1 MSPDQP
7 DATSAHRRHAQR
19 LLDAQA
25 ARTPI
30 APLTANDPR
39 LTLADAYAI
48 QSAVVDSRLRDGA
61 RIVGR
66 KVGLTS
72 KPMQEM
78 LGVEEPDFGVLLDG
92 MAVEDGGAVP
102 LDALLQPRAE
112 AEVALLMQ
120 ADVNGPNATAA
131 SVIPAIAGALPAI
144 EIIDSRIADWKIR
157 LVDTVADNASS
168 GMFVLGAQLTPLA
181 GLDLRLEGMALWR
194 NDRLVD
200 TGAGAAVLGNP
211 LHCVAWLAN
220 TLATYGSG
228 LRAGDV
234 VLAGALHRAIP
245 ITGDEVLRAEFTRL
259 GAVSVRFTTA
269 SGDAS

>member
-1 MSPDQP
+1 MSPDQSGP
-7 DATSAHRRHAQR
+7 TSAHRGDAQR

-25 ARTPI
+25 ARAPI
-30 APLTANDPR
+30 APLTQTSPQ

-48 QSAVVDSRLRDGA
+48 QSAVIDSRVREGA

-78 LGVEEPDFGVLLDG
+78 LGVDEPDFGVLLDE

-102 LDALLQPRAE
+102 LGALLQPRAE
-112 AEVALLMQ
+112 AEIAFLMQ
-120 ADVNGPNATAA
+120 ADVTGPNATAA
-131 SVIPAIAGALPAI
+131 SVLPAIAGALPAI
-144 EIIDSRIADWKIR
+144 EIIDSRIADWQIR

-194 NDRLVD
+194 DDELID

-220 TLATYGSG
+220 TLAAYGTG

-234 VLAGALHRAIP
+234 VLAGALHRAVP
-245 ITGDEVLRAEFTRL
+245 IAGDEVLRAEFTRL

>member
-1 MSPDQP
+1 MSSDQP
-7 DATSAHRRHAQR
+7 GATPAQQQHAER
-19 LLDAQA
+19 LLEAHA
-25 ARTPI
+25 ARRPI
-30 APLTANDPR
+30 APLTEQDPQ

-48 QSAVVDSRLRDGA
+48 QSAVIDAQVRDGA
-61 RIVGR
+61 RVVGR

-78 LGVEEPDFGVLLDG
+78 LGVDEPDFGVLLDG
-92 MAVEDGGAVP
+92 MAVEDGGVVA
-102 LDALLQPRAE
+102 LDRLLQPRAE
-112 AEVALLMQ
+112 AEIAFLMQ
-120 ADVNGPNATAA
+120 ADVEGPNATAA

-144 EIIDSRIADWKIR
+144 EIIDSRVADWKIR

-181 GLDLRLEGMALWR
+181 GLDLRLEGMALWQD
-194 NDRLVD
+194 DRLVD

-220 TLATYGSG
+220 TLSAYGTG

-245 ITGDEVLRAEFTRL
+245 IRGDEVLRAEFTRL